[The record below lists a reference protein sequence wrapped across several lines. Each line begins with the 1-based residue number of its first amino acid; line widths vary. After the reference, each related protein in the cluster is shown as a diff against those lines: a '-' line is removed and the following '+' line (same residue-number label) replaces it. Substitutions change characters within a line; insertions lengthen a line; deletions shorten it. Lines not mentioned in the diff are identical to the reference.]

1 MHQALG
7 KSVVCKQS
15 HIHRALICLKKPL
28 RKTIMCTLLMSFKYI
43 LHSGQVMI
51 RHPKGRKQ
59 YPLAMSFS
67 LDNTICTC
75 KPCQDKMRKG
85 IGNRFHHFARLSYK
99 VLRKKIF
106 VNKCTK
112 RPISMGKG
120 LGSKLDFWLHGKILF
135 TAIGWLNLM
144 SQSAKRPTFFLTHP
158 VYPV

>member
-7 KSVVCKQS
+7 KVLSAS
-15 HIHRALICLKKPL
+15 SPSAIYRGMICIKKPL
-28 RKTIMCTLLMSFKYI
+28 RKTKKCTLLVSFKYI

-59 YPLAMSFS
+59 YPLAISFS
-67 LDNTICTC
+67 PDNTTCTC

-85 IGNRFHHFARLSYK
+85 IGKRFHLFAKIPYK

-112 RPISMGKG
+112 RQISMGKG
-120 LGSKLDFWLHGKILF
+120 LGS
-135 TAIGWLNLM
+135 
-144 SQSAKRPTFFLTHP
+144 TFHFHFHFI
-158 VYPV
+158 